1 MKDEILLLLSF
12 NIQHSAFIILLMSR
26 RTILLLF
33 SLFFLLPASLS
44 AGKLERISNKEFPAL
59 IERLSEDPGFFD
71 SDNLV
76 SNEASY
82 LQVFGML
89 DKLSVRDGVYLGV
102 GPDQNFSYIAKMRP
116 RLAIL
121 VDIRRQN
128 MIYHL
133 MFKALFDVSKN
144 RAEYLAN
151 LFCKPLPRK
160 TALSSRSSIA
170 ELVFHLERISPSEA
184 LFRKN
189 LAGIEQRIRNDYQ
202 FPLTASDSK
211 SVREIYREFFDQ
223 QFEIR
228 FRSFGRPSFRFYPSL
243 KELLLERDRE
253 GNWGNY
259 LNSEK
264 DFQFIKELHSTN
276 RIIPAVGDFAGPKAL
291 RSIASYL
298 KELGETL
305 TVFYVSNVE
314 YYLMQND
321 VFEKFGEN
329 VRQLPITDNSVF
341 IRAYFRFPHPERR
354 PGYIS
359 ATVLQRIRSFLHL
372 LDAGRYHTYQDLG
385 LQDFLGNE

>member
-1 MKDEILLLLSF
+1 VKDEILLLLSF
-12 NIQHSAFIILLMSR
+12 NIQHSSFIILLMSR

-359 ATVLQRIRSFLHL
+359 ATVLQRVRSFLRL